1 MTVKEL
7 NMQLY
12 IHVYMRKTYHNVS
25 IFVDKFEN
33 FFQAPKAT
41 FQASVGRNIS
51 SKPSNDKHNIT
62 FTS

>member
-1 MTVKEL
+1 MTVKGL

-12 IHVYMRKTYHNVS
+12 IYMRKTYHNVS

-41 FQASVGRNIS
+41 FQASVGNNIS